1 MERGL
6 ELFHADNL
14 ISIDTLSEILEKMNF
29 GEQSLI
35 EYMRDSF
42 NVELVEELIAQL
54 KEIVKLKEEEG

>member
-14 ISIDTLSEILEKMNF
+14 ISFDTLSEILERMNF
-29 GEQSLI
+29 GEQSLN

-42 NVELVEELIAQL
+42 NVELVKELISQL
-54 KEIVKLKEEEG
+54 KEIVKLNEEE

>member
-1 MERGL
+1 
-6 ELFHADNL
+6 
-14 ISIDTLSEILEKMNF
+14 MNF